1 VKKFSA
7 GPERSFLTI
16 AAGKICMKN
25 LVIVGTQWGDE
36 GKGKI
41 VDLLTGNFDVI
52 ARAQGGHNAGHT
64 VIIGKTK
71 YILHLIPSGILH
83 DDKIC
88 VIGNGVVFDPFA
100 FQEELG
106 ELSGIDYRGRLFIS
120 DRCHLIMPYHRAVEK
135 AEEARLGENRIGTTN
150 RGIGPAY
157 EDKVARRGIRM
168 GDLRHPEIF
177 RKRLEEVTQ
186 FKNLLLKQVFNSEPL
201 DAVQIYDD
209 YMKLADLVMPMVIDT
224 SVLLNSLDKEGK
236 KILFEGAQGALL
248 DIDHGTYPFVTSSN
262 STSGGVCTGTGI
274 GPARIDGVVGIS
286 KAYTTR
292 VGAGP
297 FPTEYTGSLGET
309 FRSVGDEYG
318 ASTGRPRR
326 CGCFDAVITRY
337 SCNVNSVTTLVIT
350 KLDVLDQQAEIEV
363 CTGYRYKGTIMD
375 TVPMHSEILEEVEPV
390 IETWKGWQKTTS
402 GIREY
407 GDLPLEARD
416 YLKRLSDLLETDI
429 SIISVG
435 PDRADTLYVDDSPY
449 SGQFKL

>member
-1 VKKFSA
+1 
-7 GPERSFLTI
+7 
-16 AAGKICMKN
+16 MKN
-25 LVIVGTQWGDE
+25 LVVVGTQWGDE

-64 VIIGKTK
+64 VIIDRTK

-83 DDKIC
+83 PGKIC

-100 FQEELG
+100 FREELVD
-106 ELSGIDYRGRLFIS
+106 LSEIDCRGRLFIS
-120 DRCHLIMPYHRAVEK
+120 DRCHLIMPYHREVEK
-135 AEEARLGENRIGTTN
+135 AEEALLGENRIGTTN

-157 EDKVARRGIRM
+157 EDKVARRGIRL
-168 GDLRHPEIF
+168 GDMSRPEIF
-177 RKRLEEVTQ
+177 RKRLGEVVRS
-186 FKNLLLKQVFNSEPL
+186 KNLLLKQVYNSEPL
-201 DAVQIYDD
+201 DPGQIYDD
-209 YMKLADLVMPMVIDT
+209 YMHLADLVMPMVTDT
-224 SVLLNSLDKEGK
+224 SVLLNRLDKEGK

-274 GPARIDGVVGIS
+274 GPARIDGVLGIS

-297 FPTEYTGSLGET
+297 FPTEYHGSLGES

-337 SCNVNSVTTLVIT
+337 SCNVNSVSTLVIT
-350 KLDVLDQQAEIEV
+350 KLDVLDQLDQIEV
-363 CTGYRYKGTIMD
+363 CTGYRYKDEILD
-375 TVPMHSEILEEVEPV
+375 TVPMHSEILDEVEPV

-407 GDLPLEARD
+407 GDLPPEARD
-416 YLKRLSDLLETDI
+416 YLKRLRDLLETDI

-435 PDRADTLYVDDSPY
+435 PDREDTLYVDDSPY
-449 SGQFKL
+449 AGQFRI

>member
-1 VKKFSA
+1 
-7 GPERSFLTI
+7 
-16 AAGKICMKN
+16 MKN
-25 LVIVGTQWGDE
+25 LVVVGTQWGDE

-41 VDLLTGNFDVI
+41 VDLLTENFDVV

-64 VIIGKTK
+64 VIIDGTK

-83 DDKIC
+83 PGKIC

-100 FQEELG
+100 FREELEG
-106 ELSGIDYRGRLFIS
+106 LSEIDYHGRLFIS
-120 DRCHLIMPYHRAVEK
+120 DRCHLIMPYHREVEK
-135 AEEARLGENRIGTTN
+135 AEETLLGENRIGTTN

-157 EDKVARRGIRM
+157 EDKVARRGVRVGDM
-168 GDLRHPEIF
+168 GCPEIF
-177 RKRLEEVTQ
+177 RKRLNEVIRS
-186 FKNLLLKQVFNSEPL
+186 KNLLLKEVYRSEPL
-201 DAVQIYDD
+201 DPEKIYDD
-209 YMKLADLVMPMVIDT
+209 YMKLADLVMPMVTET
-224 SVLLNSLDKEGK
+224 SELLNRLDRQGK
-236 KILFEGAQGALL
+236 RILFEGAQGALL

-297 FPTEYTGSLGET
+297 FPTEYKGSLGET
-309 FRSVGDEYG
+309 FRSVGAEYG

-350 KLDVLDQQAEIEV
+350 KMDVLDQQDEIEV
-363 CTGYRYKGTIMD
+363 CTGYRYKGKILN
-375 TVPMHSEILEEVEPV
+375 TVPMHSEVLEQVEPV
-390 IETWKGWQKTTS
+390 IENWKGWKKNTT

-407 GDLPLEARD
+407 QDLPAEARD

-435 PDRADTLYVDDSPY
+435 PDREETLYVDDSPY
-449 SGQFKL
+449 AGEFRIQD